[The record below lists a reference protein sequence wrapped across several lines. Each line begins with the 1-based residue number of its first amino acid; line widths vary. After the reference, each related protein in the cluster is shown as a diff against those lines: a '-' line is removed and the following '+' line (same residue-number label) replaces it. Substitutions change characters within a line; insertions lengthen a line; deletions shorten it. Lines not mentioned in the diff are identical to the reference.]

1 MLDAGAGTILRAMT
15 TQLTTQAAYMAAIA
29 LAMIVAGLS
38 KRRLE
43 WKPPRRRKRRGRG
56 A

>member
-1 MLDAGAGTILRAMT
+1 MLEAGLRAILRAMT
-15 TQLTTQAAYMAAIA
+15 TQLTSQVAYMAAIA

-43 WKPPRRRKRRGRG
+43 WKPPRKRKRRGRG